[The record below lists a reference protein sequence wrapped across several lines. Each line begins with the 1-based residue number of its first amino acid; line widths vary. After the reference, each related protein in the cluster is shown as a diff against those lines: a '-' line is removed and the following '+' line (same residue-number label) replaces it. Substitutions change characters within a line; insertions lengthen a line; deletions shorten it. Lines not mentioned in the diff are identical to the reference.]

1 MLSSK
6 LKVIIC
12 VCVCMCVCVH
22 VCVRACIICLY
33 IFMHMCYSCFCIQL
47 TTERGRLV
55 VVKGLIVME
64 HFSTPTMQDYTL
76 LCMFQCQLQVARG
89 SRLHIR
95 IKTSLCGM
103 KNFTCESS
111 RVVMYYA
118 LFLVYSNCHSSL
130 DKIKIRVW

>member
-1 MLSSK
+1 M
-6 LKVIIC
+6 
-12 VCVCMCVCVH
+12 
-22 VCVRACIICLY
+22 
-33 IFMHMCYSCFCIQL
+33 
-47 TTERGRLV
+47 
-55 VVKGLIVME
+55 ME
-64 HFSTPTMQDYTL
+64 HFSTSTTQGYTL

-111 RVVMYYA
+111 CVVMYINYA
-118 LFLVYSNCHSSL
+118 LFLVYSDCHSSL